1 MSEHV
6 TDVVSVLWFFGVWI
20 GYTLIADS
28 DRMQGKSI
36 LGLMHNHRSR
46 WMAEMLRRDLRMVVA
61 MILNHLQAGIALF
74 ASTSILAAGGLLAAL
89 AATEGAISALSALPL
104 VGEMSRLEWE
114 MRVLLLLLIAIYAFF
129 KFVWSYRLY
138 SICAVLIGGVPSS
151 SAIDKEA
158 EDQANRAAEILNLA
172 ARHFIRGLRAF
183 YFALAALAWF
193 IHPIALMASTVWV
206 VAVLYRRDFRSRSLQ
221 IVRGNT

>member
-1 MSEHV
+1 MYEHV
-6 TDVVSVLWFFGVWI
+6 ADIVSVLWFFCVWS

-46 WMAEMLRRDLRMVVA
+46 WMTEMLRRDLRMVDA

-74 ASTSILAAGGLLAAL
+74 ASTSLLAVGGLLALLGAAEKAVATL
-89 AATEGAISALSALPL
+89 AGLPF
-104 VGEMSRLEWE
+104 VGEMSDFDWK
-114 MRVLLLLLIAIYAFF
+114 MKVLLLLLIFVHAFF

-138 SICAVLIGGVPSS
+138 SICAVLIGAVPSS
-151 SAIDKEA
+151 SAIDKKA
-158 EDQANRAAEILNLA
+158 EDQAQRAAEILNLA

-193 IHPIALMASTVWV
+193 IHPITFMAATVWV
-206 VAVLYRRDFRSRSLQ
+206 AVVIYRRDFRSRSQ
-221 IVRGNT
+221 RTPRS

>member
-28 DRMQGKSI
+28 DRMQSKSI
-36 LGLMHNHRSR
+36 LGLMNNHRSR
-46 WMAEMLRRDLRMVVA
+46 WMVELLHRDLRMVDA

-74 ASTSILAAGGLLAAL
+74 ASTSILAVGGLLASL
-89 AATEGAISALSALPL
+89 GATEKAVAALSALPL
-104 VGEMSRLEWE
+104 VGEMSPLEWE
-114 MRVLLLLLIAIYAFF
+114 MRVLLLLLIAVYAFF

-138 SICAVLIGGVPSS
+138 SICAVLIGAVPSS
-151 SAIDKEA
+151 SIIDEKA
-158 EDQANRAAEILNLA
+158 EDQGKRAAEILNLA
-172 ARHFIRGLRAF
+172 ARHFIRGVRAF

-193 IHPIALMASTVWV
+193 IHPIIFMAATVWV
-206 VAVLYRRDFRSRSLQ
+206 AVVIYRRDFRSRSQ
-221 IVRGNT
+221 RIVRGDT